1 MSSFFV
7 LQDWPVDADWL
18 KNKLQCILSGSTKEV
33 YETGSQVADLH
44 LMLST
49 MLPSSDAE
57 TCGTRLRSA
66 VLRACLE
73 GFPDLAREMGLEV
86 LDPDSVRERL
96 SREGREDEV
105 RVFGLIKVSGK
116 LPTYPSPKPTFCP
129 KRELSVNTREL
140 GLEVLDPVSVRE
152 RLSSE
157 GREDEVRVFGLIKVS
172 GKLPTYLSPK
182 PTFCPK

>member
-1 MSSFFV
+1 M
-7 LQDWPVDADWL
+7 
-18 KNKLQCILSGSTKEV
+18 

-49 MLPSSDAE
+49 MLPGSDAE
-57 TCGTRLRSA
+57 TCGARLRSA
-66 VLRACLE
+66 VLRVCLE

-129 KRELSVNTREL
+129 KREVSVNAREL

-172 GKLPTYLSPK
+172 GKLPTYPSPK